1 MFSLKKLLKKDTTS
15 EQEAVSQDSE
25 YEILEV
31 TELSFIQT
39 AKIWVKKFFKVKKHV
54 IITAVSGGAAIA
66 AVAGIVITV
75 SVVSHIGKQKST
87 DVAAVIEDTSTQ
99 METAEEIKAPVLSLY
114 LEAVADENTITASVY
129 GEDGEILSG
138 HELVFNLLSGSK
150 EDNEEQI
157 EKLKSAYVGQ
167 NVEDVDKE
175 VYEDDD
181 KDGIVLMP
189 DLETGTYTLVVQA
202 EEGYKTP
209 DAAEATVETFAVM
222 DNIMEK
228 VVADSAAT
236 QKEDPS
242 KNRANSTP
250 AVSVP
255 ETTAAAGE
263 VNVTTL
269 KKSGDNIIY
278 KITGRSTIQLTDD
291 QVSKY
296 TAGSVLIDN
305 NSVSA
310 YSGYIYETG
319 KVQVTGGQA
328 DVVTKFLVPEYNI
341 SAENVEI
348 TDNTTML
355 LADNV
360 KETAAESKET
370 QNETKTS
377 VGETVKESTK
387 AEETTQSQETTKSDN
402 IKPSNAE
409 STTAGKNYVLFSLE
423 AETETIYANGWQN
436 IQGKTYYFR
445 DSQAVTGWNQID
457 GLQYYFNADGSLGSH
472 LVIDISTY
480 NGDINWNQ
488 VKAAG
493 IDYAIIRVGYRGYE
507 TARLV
512 KDKRFD
518 TNMRNATAAGVKVG
532 AYIVTQAVNTNEA
545 VEEASFI
552 ISACSGYNVSLPLAI
567 DVESAGNGSGRG
579 DKISVA
585 ERTAVINAF
594 VQTVRGSGY
603 SAMVYANKDW
613 MTNRINAG
621 GLVGG
626 STVWLAQYRSSCTYG
641 GSYQMWQFTES
652 GSISGISGNV
662 DISAWKY

>member
-1 MFSLKKLLKKDTTS
+1 MFSLKKLFKKDTIS
-15 EQEAVSQDSE
+15 EQEVVSQDSE
-25 YEILEV
+25 YEILEI

-39 AKIWVKKFFKVKKHV
+39 AKIWLQNFFRVKKHV
-54 IITAVSGGAAIA
+54 IITAVSGGAVVV

-75 SVVSHIGKQKST
+75 SVVSRIGKQKST
-87 DVAAVIEDTSTQ
+87 DVAAAIEDTSTQ
-99 METAEEIKAPVLSLY
+99 METAEEMKAPVLSLY

-138 HELVFNLLSGSK
+138 HNLVFNLLSGSK
-150 EDNEEQI
+150 EDNEEKI
-157 EKLKSAYVGQ
+157 EKLKSAYAGQ

-181 KDGIVLMP
+181 KDGTVLMP

-222 DNIMEK
+222 DDIMEK

-242 KNRANSTP
+242 KHRSNSSP

-255 ETTAAAGE
+255 ETTASAGQ
-263 VNVTTL
+263 VNVTAL

-278 KITGRSTIQLTDD
+278 KITGRSTMQLTDD
-291 QVSKY
+291 EAARY
-296 TAGSVLIDN
+296 TAGSVLIDDH
-305 NSVSA
+305 SVSA

-319 KVQVTGGQA
+319 KIQITGGQA
-328 DVVTKFLVPEYNI
+328 DVVTKFLVPERNI
-341 SAENVEI
+341 SAENVEMI
-348 TDNTTML
+348 NNTTVF
-355 LADNV
+355 ADNL
-360 KETAAESKET
+360 KETAAGTKET
-370 QNETKTS
+370 QSETKTT
-377 VGETVKESTK
+377 GESTK
-387 AEETTQSQETTKSDN
+387 SEETTKGENTKPSDN
-402 IKPSNAE
+402 QSMA
-409 STTAGKNYVLFSLE
+409 ARKNYVLLSLE
-423 AETETIYANGWQN
+423 AETETVYADGWQN

-445 DSQAVTGWNQID
+445 NSQAVTGWNQID
-457 GLQYYFNADGSLGSH
+457 GLQYYFNGDGSLGSH
-472 LVIDISTY
+472 LVIDVSTY
-480 NGDINWNQ
+480 NGDIDWDR
-488 VKAAG
+488 VKEAG

-518 TNMRNATAAGVKVG
+518 TNMSNATAAGVKVG

-552 ISACSGYNVSLPLAI
+552 ISSCSGYNVSLPLAI

-594 VQTVRGSGY
+594 VQTIRGAGY

-621 GLVGG
+621 GLASG
-626 STVWLAQYRSSCTYG
+626 STVWLAQYRSRCTYG

-652 GSISGISGNV
+652 GSIPGISGNV
-662 DISAWKY
+662 DMSAWKY

>member
-1 MFSLKKLLKKDTTS
+1 MFSLKKLFKKDTIS
-15 EQEAVSQDSE
+15 EQEVVSQDSE
-25 YEILEV
+25 YEILEI

-39 AKIWVKKFFKVKKHV
+39 AKIWLQNFFRVKKHV
-54 IITAVSGGAAIA
+54 IITAVSGGAVVV

-75 SVVSHIGKQKST
+75 SVVSRIGKQKST
-87 DVAAVIEDTSTQ
+87 DVAAAIEDTSTQ
-99 METAEEIKAPVLSLY
+99 METAEEMKAPVLSLY

-138 HELVFNLLSGSK
+138 HNLVFNLLSGSK
-150 EDNEEQI
+150 EDNEEKI
-157 EKLKSAYVGQ
+157 EKLKSAYAGQ

-181 KDGIVLMP
+181 KDGTVLMP

-222 DNIMEK
+222 DDIMEK

-242 KNRANSTP
+242 KHRSNSSP

-255 ETTAAAGE
+255 ETTASAGQ
-263 VNVTTL
+263 VNVTAL

-278 KITGRSTIQLTDD
+278 KITGRSTMQLTDD
-291 QVSKY
+291 EAARY
-296 TAGSVLIDN
+296 TAGSVLIDDH
-305 NSVSA
+305 SVSA

-319 KVQVTGGQA
+319 KIQITGGQA
-328 DVVTKFLVPEYNI
+328 DVVTKFLVPERNI
-341 SAENVEI
+341 SAENVEMI
-348 TDNTTML
+348 NNTTVF
-355 LADNV
+355 ADNL
-360 KETAAESKET
+360 KETAAGTKET
-370 QNETKTS
+370 QSETKTT
-377 VGETVKESTK
+377 GESTK
-387 AEETTQSQETTKSDN
+387 SEETTKGENTKPSDN
-402 IKPSNAE
+402 QSMA
-409 STTAGKNYVLFSLE
+409 ARKNYVLLSLE
-423 AETETIYANGWQN
+423 AETETVYADGWQN

-445 DSQAVTGWNQID
+445 NSQAVTGWNQID
-457 GLQYYFNADGSLGSH
+457 GLQYYFNGDGSLGSH
-472 LVIDISTY
+472 LVIDVSTY
-480 NGDINWNQ
+480 NGDIDWDR
-488 VKAAG
+488 VKEAG

-518 TNMRNATAAGVKVG
+518 TNMSNATAAGVKVG

-594 VQTVRGSGY
+594 VQTIRGAGY

-621 GLVGG
+621 GLASG

-652 GSISGISGNV
+652 GSIPGISGNV
-662 DISAWKY
+662 DMSAWKY

>member
-1 MFSLKKLLKKDTTS
+1 MFSLKKLLKKDTIS
-15 EQEAVSQDSE
+15 EQEAASQDSE
-25 YEILEV
+25 YEVLEV
-31 TELSFIQT
+31 TQLSFIQT
-39 AKIWVKKFFKVKKHV
+39 AKIWLRDFFRVKKHV
-54 IITAVSGGAAIA
+54 IITAVSGGAVVV
-66 AVAGIVITV
+66 AVAGIVVTV
-75 SVVSHIGKQKST
+75 SVVSRIGKQKST

-99 METAEEIKAPVLSLY
+99 METAEEMKAPVLSLY
-114 LEAVADENTITASVY
+114 LGAVADENTITASVY
-129 GEDGEILSG
+129 GEDGEILTG
-138 HELVFNLLSGSK
+138 HNLVFNLLSGSK

-157 EKLKSAYVGQ
+157 EKLKSAYAGQ
-167 NVEDVDKE
+167 NVEDVDTE

-181 KDGIVLMP
+181 KDGTVIMP
-189 DLETGTYTLVVQA
+189 DLETGTYTLVAQA

-209 DAAEATVETFAVM
+209 DAAEATVETFAVI
-222 DNIMEK
+222 DDIMEK

-242 KNRANSTP
+242 KNRSNSSP

-255 ETTAAAGE
+255 ETTASAGE
-263 VNVTTL
+263 VNVTAL

-278 KITGRSTIQLTDD
+278 KITGRSTMQLTDD
-291 QVSKY
+291 ETARY
-296 TAGSVLIDN
+296 TVGSVLIDDQ
-305 NSVSA
+305 SVSA

-319 KVQVTGGQA
+319 KIQITGGQA
-328 DVVTKFLVPEYNI
+328 DVVTKFLVPEQNI
-341 SAENVEI
+341 SAENVEM
-348 TDNTTML
+348 TNSTTVF
-355 LADNV
+355 ADNL
-360 KETAAESKET
+360 KKTAAGTKET
-370 QNETKTS
+370 QNETKTT
-377 VGETVKESTK
+377 GESTK
-387 AEETTQSQETTKSDN
+387 SEETFKTEENTRTEETTKGENTKPSDN
-402 IKPSNAE
+402 Q
-409 STTAGKNYVLFSLE
+409 STTARKNYVLLSIE
-423 AETETIYANGWQN
+423 AETETVYADGWQS

-445 DSQAVTGWNQID
+445 NSQAVTGWNQID
-457 GLQYYFNADGSLGSH
+457 GLQYYFNGDGSLGSH
-472 LVIDISTY
+472 LVIDVSTY
-480 NGDINWNQ
+480 NGDIDWNR

-567 DVESAGNGSGRG
+567 DVESAGNGKGRG

-594 VQTVRGSGY
+594 VQTIRGAGY

-621 GLVGG
+621 GLVSG

-652 GSISGISGNV
+652 GSIPGISGNV
-662 DISAWKY
+662 DMSAWKY

>member
-1 MFSLKKLLKKDTTS
+1 MFSLKKLFKKDTIS
-15 EQEAVSQDSE
+15 EQEVVSQDSE
-25 YEILEV
+25 YEILEI

-39 AKIWVKKFFKVKKHV
+39 AKIWLQNFFRVKKHV
-54 IITAVSGGAAIA
+54 IITAVSGGAVVV

-75 SVVSHIGKQKST
+75 SVVSRIGKQKST
-87 DVAAVIEDTSTQ
+87 DVAAAIEDTSTQ
-99 METAEEIKAPVLSLY
+99 METAEEMKAPVLSLY

-138 HELVFNLLSGSK
+138 HNLVFNLLSGSK
-150 EDNEEQI
+150 EDNEEKI
-157 EKLKSAYVGQ
+157 EKLKSAYAGQ

-181 KDGIVLMP
+181 KDGTVLMP

-222 DNIMEK
+222 DDIMEK

-242 KNRANSTP
+242 KHRSNSSPT
-250 AVSVP
+250 VSVP
-255 ETTAAAGE
+255 ETTASAGQ
-263 VNVTTL
+263 VNVTAL

-278 KITGRSTIQLTDD
+278 KITGRSTMQLTDD
-291 QVSKY
+291 EAARY
-296 TAGSVLIDN
+296 TAGSVLIDDQ
-305 NSVSA
+305 SVSA

-319 KVQVTGGQA
+319 RIQITGGQA
-328 DVVTKFLVPEYNI
+328 DVVTKFLVPERNI
-341 SAENVEI
+341 SAENVEMI
-348 TDNTTML
+348 NNTTVF
-355 LADNV
+355 ADNL
-360 KETAAESKET
+360 KETAAGTKET
-370 QNETKTS
+370 QSETKTT
-377 VGETVKESTK
+377 GESTK
-387 AEETTQSQETTKSDN
+387 SEETTKGENTKPSDN
-402 IKPSNAE
+402 QSMA
-409 STTAGKNYVLFSLE
+409 ARKNYVLLSLE
-423 AETETIYANGWQN
+423 AETETVYADGWQN

-445 DSQAVTGWNQID
+445 NSQAVTGWNQID
-457 GLQYYFNADGSLGSH
+457 GLQYYFNGDGSLGSH
-472 LVIDISTY
+472 LVIDVSTY
-480 NGDINWNQ
+480 NGDIDWNR
-488 VKAAG
+488 VKEAG

-594 VQTVRGSGY
+594 VQTIRGAGY

-621 GLVGG
+621 GLASG
-626 STVWLAQYRSSCTYG
+626 STVWLAQYRSRCTYG

-652 GSISGISGNV
+652 GSIPGISGNV
-662 DISAWKY
+662 DMSAWKY

>member
-1 MFSLKKLLKKDTTS
+1 MFSLKKLFKKDTIS
-15 EQEAVSQDSE
+15 EQEVVSQDSE
-25 YEILEV
+25 YEILEI

-39 AKIWVKKFFKVKKHV
+39 AKIWLQNFFRVKKHV
-54 IITAVSGGAAIA
+54 IITAVSGGAVVV

-75 SVVSHIGKQKST
+75 SVVSRIGKQKST
-87 DVAAVIEDTSTQ
+87 DVAAAIEDTSTQ
-99 METAEEIKAPVLSLY
+99 METAEEMKAPVLSLY

-138 HELVFNLLSGSK
+138 HNLVFNLLSGSK
-150 EDNEEQI
+150 EDNEEKI
-157 EKLKSAYVGQ
+157 EKLKSAYAGQ

-181 KDGIVLMP
+181 KDGTVLMP

-222 DNIMEK
+222 DDIMEK

-242 KNRANSTP
+242 KNRSNSSP

-255 ETTAAAGE
+255 ETIASAGQ
-263 VNVTTL
+263 VNVTAL

-278 KITGRSTIQLTDD
+278 KITGRSTMQLTDD
-291 QVSKY
+291 EAARY
-296 TAGSVLIDN
+296 TAGSVLIDDQ
-305 NSVSA
+305 SVSA

-319 KVQVTGGQA
+319 KIQITGGQA
-328 DVVTKFLVPEYNI
+328 DVVTKFLVPERNI
-341 SAENVEI
+341 SAENVEMI
-348 TDNTTML
+348 NNTTVF
-355 LADNV
+355 ADNL
-360 KETAAESKET
+360 KETAAGTKET
-370 QNETKTS
+370 QSETKTT
-377 VGETVKESTK
+377 GESTK
-387 AEETTQSQETTKSDN
+387 SEETTKGENTKPSDN
-402 IKPSNAE
+402 QSMA
-409 STTAGKNYVLFSLE
+409 ARKNYVLLSLE
-423 AETETIYANGWQN
+423 AETETVYADGWQN

-445 DSQAVTGWNQID
+445 NSQAVTGWNQID
-457 GLQYYFNADGSLGSH
+457 GLQYYFNGDGSLGSH
-472 LVIDISTY
+472 LVIDVSTY
-480 NGDINWNQ
+480 NGDIDWDR
-488 VKAAG
+488 VKEAG

-518 TNMRNATAAGVKVG
+518 TNMSNATAAGVKVG

-552 ISACSGYNVSLPLAI
+552 ISSCSGYNVSLPLAI

-594 VQTVRGSGY
+594 VQTIRGAGY

-621 GLVGG
+621 GLASG
-626 STVWLAQYRSSCTYG
+626 STVWLAQYRSRCTYG

-652 GSISGISGNV
+652 GSIPGISGNV
-662 DISAWKY
+662 DMSAWKY

>member
-1 MFSLKKLLKKDTTS
+1 MFSLKKLFKKDTIS
-15 EQEAVSQDSE
+15 EQEVVSQDSE
-25 YEILEV
+25 YEILEI

-39 AKIWVKKFFKVKKHV
+39 AKIWLQNFFRVKKHV
-54 IITAVSGGAAIA
+54 IITAVSGGAVVV

-75 SVVSHIGKQKST
+75 SVVSRIGKQKST
-87 DVAAVIEDTSTQ
+87 DVAAAIEDTSTQ
-99 METAEEIKAPVLSLY
+99 METAEEMKAPVLSLY

-138 HELVFNLLSGSK
+138 HNLVFNLLSGSK

-157 EKLKSAYVGQ
+157 EKLKSAYAGQ

-181 KDGIVLMP
+181 KDGTVLMP

-222 DNIMEK
+222 DDIMEK

-242 KNRANSTP
+242 KHRSNSSP

-255 ETTAAAGE
+255 ETTASAGQ
-263 VNVTTL
+263 VNVTAL

-278 KITGRSTIQLTDD
+278 KITGRSTMQLTDD
-291 QVSKY
+291 EAARY
-296 TAGSVLIDN
+296 TAGSVLIDDH
-305 NSVSA
+305 SVSA

-319 KVQVTGGQA
+319 KIQITGGQA
-328 DVVTKFLVPEYNI
+328 DVVTKFLVPERNI
-341 SAENVEI
+341 SAENVEMI
-348 TDNTTML
+348 NNTTVF
-355 LADNV
+355 ADNL
-360 KETAAESKET
+360 KETAAGTKET
-370 QNETKTS
+370 QSETKTT
-377 VGETVKESTK
+377 GESTK
-387 AEETTQSQETTKSDN
+387 SEETTKGENTKPSDN
-402 IKPSNAE
+402 QSMA
-409 STTAGKNYVLFSLE
+409 ARKNYVLLSLE
-423 AETETIYANGWQN
+423 AETETVYADGWQN

-445 DSQAVTGWNQID
+445 NSQAVTGWNQID
-457 GLQYYFNADGSLGSH
+457 GLQYYFNGDGSLGSH
-472 LVIDISTY
+472 LVIDVSTY
-480 NGDINWNQ
+480 NGDIDWNR
-488 VKAAG
+488 VKEAG

-518 TNMRNATAAGVKVG
+518 TNMSNATAAGVKVG

-552 ISACSGYNVSLPLAI
+552 ISSCSGYNVSLPLAI

-594 VQTVRGSGY
+594 VQTIRGAGY

-621 GLVGG
+621 GLASG
-626 STVWLAQYRSSCTYG
+626 STVWLAQYRSRCTYG

-652 GSISGISGNV
+652 GSIPGISGNV
-662 DISAWKY
+662 DMSAWKY

>member
-1 MFSLKKLLKKDTTS
+1 MFSLKKLFKKDTIS
-15 EQEAVSQDSE
+15 EQEVVSQDSE
-25 YEILEV
+25 YEILEI

-39 AKIWVKKFFKVKKHV
+39 AKIWLQNFFRVKKHV
-54 IITAVSGGAAIA
+54 IITAVSVGAVVV

-75 SVVSHIGKQKST
+75 SVVSRIGKQKST
-87 DVAAVIEDTSTQ
+87 DVAAAIEDTSTQ
-99 METAEEIKAPVLSLY
+99 METAEEMKASVLSLY

-138 HELVFNLLSGSK
+138 HNLVFNLLSGSK
-150 EDNEEQI
+150 EDNEEKI
-157 EKLKSAYVGQ
+157 EKLKSAYAGQ

-181 KDGIVLMP
+181 KDGTVLMP

-222 DNIMEK
+222 DDIMEK

-242 KNRANSTP
+242 KHRSNSSP

-255 ETTAAAGE
+255 ETTASAGQ
-263 VNVTTL
+263 VNVTAL

-278 KITGRSTIQLTDD
+278 KITGRSTMQLTDD
-291 QVSKY
+291 EAARY
-296 TAGSVLIDN
+296 TAGSVLIDDH
-305 NSVSA
+305 SVSA

-319 KVQVTGGQA
+319 KIQITGGQA
-328 DVVTKFLVPEYNI
+328 DVVTKFLVPERNI
-341 SAENVEI
+341 SAENVEMI
-348 TDNTTML
+348 NNTTVF
-355 LADNV
+355 ADNL
-360 KETAAESKET
+360 KETAAGTKET
-370 QNETKTS
+370 QSETKTT
-377 VGETVKESTK
+377 GESTK
-387 AEETTQSQETTKSDN
+387 SEETTKGENTKPSDN
-402 IKPSNAE
+402 QSMA
-409 STTAGKNYVLFSLE
+409 ARKNYVLLSLE
-423 AETETIYANGWQN
+423 AETETVYADGWQN

-445 DSQAVTGWNQID
+445 NSQAVTGWNQID
-457 GLQYYFNADGSLGSH
+457 GLQYYFNGDGSLGSH
-472 LVIDISTY
+472 LVIDVSTY
-480 NGDINWNQ
+480 NGDIDWNR
-488 VKAAG
+488 VKEAG

-518 TNMRNATAAGVKVG
+518 TNMSNATAAGVKVG

-552 ISACSGYNVSLPLAI
+552 ISSCSGYNVSLPLAI

-594 VQTVRGSGY
+594 VQTIRGAGY

-621 GLVGG
+621 GLASG

-652 GSISGISGNV
+652 GSIPGISGNV
-662 DISAWKY
+662 DMSAWKY

>member
-1 MFSLKKLLKKDTTS
+1 MFSLKKLFKKDTIS
-15 EQEAVSQDSE
+15 EQEVVSQDSE
-25 YEILEV
+25 YEILEI

-39 AKIWVKKFFKVKKHV
+39 AKIWLQNFFRVKKHV
-54 IITAVSGGAAIA
+54 IITAVSGGAVVV

-75 SVVSHIGKQKST
+75 SVVSRIGKQKST
-87 DVAAVIEDTSTQ
+87 DVAAAIEDTSTQ
-99 METAEEIKAPVLSLY
+99 METAEEMKAPVLSLY

-138 HELVFNLLSGSK
+138 HNLVFNLLSGSK
-150 EDNEEQI
+150 EDNEEKI
-157 EKLKSAYVGQ
+157 EKLKSAYAGQ

-181 KDGIVLMP
+181 KDGTVLMP

-202 EEGYKTP
+202 EEGYKTL

-222 DNIMEK
+222 DDIMEK

-242 KNRANSTP
+242 KHRSNSSP

-255 ETTAAAGE
+255 ETTASAGQ
-263 VNVTTL
+263 VNVTAL

-278 KITGRSTIQLTDD
+278 KITGRSTMQLTDD
-291 QVSKY
+291 EAARY
-296 TAGSVLIDN
+296 TAGSVLIDDH
-305 NSVSA
+305 SVSA

-319 KVQVTGGQA
+319 KIQITGGQA
-328 DVVTKFLVPEYNI
+328 DVVTKFLVPERNI
-341 SAENVEI
+341 SAENVEMI
-348 TDNTTML
+348 NNTTVF
-355 LADNV
+355 ADNL
-360 KETAAESKET
+360 KETAAGTKET
-370 QNETKTS
+370 QSETKTT
-377 VGETVKESTK
+377 GESTK
-387 AEETTQSQETTKSDN
+387 SEEITKGENTKPSDN
-402 IKPSNAE
+402 QSMA
-409 STTAGKNYVLFSLE
+409 ARKNYVLLSLE
-423 AETETIYANGWQN
+423 AETETVYADGWQN

-445 DSQAVTGWNQID
+445 NSQAVTGWNQID
-457 GLQYYFNADGSLGSH
+457 GLQYYFNGDGSLGSH
-472 LVIDISTY
+472 LVIDVSTY
-480 NGDINWNQ
+480 NGDIDWNR
-488 VKAAG
+488 VKEAG

-518 TNMRNATAAGVKVG
+518 TNMSNATAAGVKVG

-552 ISACSGYNVSLPLAI
+552 ISSCSGYNVSLPLAI

-594 VQTVRGSGY
+594 VQTIRGAGY

-621 GLVGG
+621 GLASG

-652 GSISGISGNV
+652 GSIPGISGNV
-662 DISAWKY
+662 DMSAWKY

>member
-1 MFSLKKLLKKDTTS
+1 MFSLKNLLKKNKMS
-15 EQEAVSQDSE
+15 EPQTILEDST

-31 TELSFIQT
+31 TKLSFLQS
-39 AKIWVKKFFKVKKHV
+39 AKIWLRDFFKVKKHI
-54 IITAVSGGAAIA
+54 IITAVSGGAFVA
-66 AVAGIVITV
+66 AVIGIVITV
-75 SVVSHIGKQKST
+75 SVVNHIGKQKST
-87 DVAAVIEDTSTQ
+87 DVAAIVDDTSTQ
-99 METAEEIKAPVLSLY
+99 METAEEMKAPVLSLY

-150 EDNEEQI
+150 DDNEEQI
-157 EKLKSAYVGQ
+157 EKLKSVHAGQ
-167 NVEDVDKE
+167 NVEDVDTQ

-222 DNIMEK
+222 DDIMEK
-228 VVADSAAT
+228 VVADSAVT

-242 KNRANSTP
+242 KNRTNSAP

-255 ETTAAAGE
+255 ETTASSGE

-278 KITGRSTIQLTDD
+278 KITDRKNIQLTDAEA
-291 QVSKY
+291 SKY

-305 NSVSA
+305 NGVSA

-319 KVQVTGGQA
+319 KIQITGGEA
-328 DVVTKFLVPEYNI
+328 AVITKFLIPESSI
-341 SAENVEI
+341 SAENVEAI
-348 TDNTTML
+348 DNAVTV
-355 LADNV
+355 LADAV
-360 KETAAESKET
+360 KESEAKTTET
-370 QNETKTS
+370 QSATKPS
-377 VGETVKESTK
+377 DSETVKENTK
-387 AEETTQSQETTKSDN
+387 AEEKTKNNTTA
-402 IKPSNAE
+402 PSATE
-409 STTAGKNYVLFSLE
+409 STAARKNYVLLSIE
-423 AETETIYANGWQN
+423 AETETVYANGWQN

-445 DSQAVTGWNQID
+445 NSQAVTGWNQID
-457 GLQYYFNADGSLGSH
+457 GLQYYFNSDGSLGSH
-472 LVIDISTY
+472 LVIDVSTY
-480 NGDINWNQ
+480 NGDINWSQ
-488 VKAAG
+488 VKASG

-518 TNMRNATAAGVKVG
+518 TNMRNAIAAGVKVG

-552 ISACSGYNVSLPLAI
+552 ISACSGYGVSLPLAI

-579 DKISVA
+579 DRISTA

-594 VQTVRGSGY
+594 VQTVRGAGY
-603 SAMVYANKDW
+603 QAMVYANKDW

-621 GLVGG
+621 GLVAG

-641 GSYQMWQFTES
+641 GSYQMWQFTDS
-652 GSISGISGNV
+652 GSIAGISGHV
-662 DISAWKY
+662 DMSAWKY

>member
-1 MFSLKKLLKKDTTS
+1 MFSLKKLFKKDTIS
-15 EQEAVSQDSE
+15 EQEVVSQDSE
-25 YEILEV
+25 YEILEI

-39 AKIWVKKFFKVKKHV
+39 AKIWLQNFFRVKKHV
-54 IITAVSGGAAIA
+54 IITAVSGGAVVV

-75 SVVSHIGKQKST
+75 SVVSRIGKQKST
-87 DVAAVIEDTSTQ
+87 DVAAAIEDTSTQ
-99 METAEEIKAPVLSLY
+99 METAEEMKAPVLSLY

-138 HELVFNLLSGSK
+138 HNLVFNLLSGSK
-150 EDNEEQI
+150 EDNEEKI
-157 EKLKSAYVGQ
+157 EKLKSAYAGQ

-181 KDGIVLMP
+181 KDGTVLMP

-222 DNIMEK
+222 DDIMEK

-242 KNRANSTP
+242 KHRSNSSP

-255 ETTAAAGE
+255 ETTASAGQ
-263 VNVTTL
+263 VNVTAL

-278 KITGRSTIQLTDD
+278 KITGRSTMQLTDD
-291 QVSKY
+291 EAARY
-296 TAGSVLIDN
+296 TAGSVLIDDH
-305 NSVSA
+305 SVSA

-319 KVQVTGGQA
+319 KIQITGGQA
-328 DVVTKFLVPEYNI
+328 DVVTKFLVPERNI
-341 SAENVEI
+341 SAENVEMI
-348 TDNTTML
+348 NNTTVF
-355 LADNV
+355 ADNL
-360 KETAAESKET
+360 KETAAGTKET
-370 QNETKTS
+370 QSETKTT
-377 VGETVKESTK
+377 GESTK
-387 AEETTQSQETTKSDN
+387 SEETTKGENTKPSDN
-402 IKPSNAE
+402 QSMA
-409 STTAGKNYVLFSLE
+409 ARKNYVLLSLE
-423 AETETIYANGWQN
+423 AETETVYADGWQN

-445 DSQAVTGWNQID
+445 NSQAVTGWNQID
-457 GLQYYFNADGSLGSH
+457 GLQYYFNGDGSLGSH
-472 LVIDISTY
+472 LVIDVSTY
-480 NGDINWNQ
+480 NGDIDWNR
-488 VKAAG
+488 VKEAG

-518 TNMRNATAAGVKVG
+518 ANMSNATAAGVKVG

-594 VQTVRGSGY
+594 VQTIRGAGY

-621 GLVGG
+621 GLASG

-652 GSISGISGNV
+652 GSIPGISGNV
-662 DISAWKY
+662 DMSAWKY

>member
-1 MFSLKKLLKKDTTS
+1 MFSLKKLLKKDTIS
-15 EQEAVSQDSE
+15 EQEAASQDSE
-25 YEILEV
+25 YEVLEV
-31 TELSFIQT
+31 TQLSFIQT
-39 AKIWVKKFFKVKKHV
+39 AKIWLQDFFRVKKHV
-54 IITAVSGGAAIA
+54 IITAVCGGAVVV

-75 SVVSHIGKQKST
+75 SVVSRIGKQKST
-87 DVAAVIEDTSTQ
+87 DVAAAIEDTSTQ
-99 METAEEIKAPVLSLY
+99 METAEEMKAPVLSLY

-138 HELVFNLLSGSK
+138 HNLVFNLLSGSK
-150 EDNEEQI
+150 EDNEEKI
-157 EKLKSAYVGQ
+157 EKLKSAYAGQ

-181 KDGIVLMP
+181 KDGTVLMP

-209 DAAEATVETFAVM
+209 DAAEATVETFSVM
-222 DNIMEK
+222 DDIMEK

-242 KNRANSTP
+242 KNRSNSSP

-255 ETTAAAGE
+255 ETTASAGE
-263 VNVTTL
+263 VNVTAL

-278 KITGRSTIQLTDD
+278 KITGRSTMQLTDD
-291 QVSKY
+291 ETARY
-296 TAGSVLIDN
+296 TAGSVLIDDH
-305 NSVSA
+305 SVSA

-319 KVQVTGGQA
+319 KIQITGEQA
-328 DVVTKFLVPEYNI
+328 DVVTKFLVPERNI
-341 SAENVEI
+341 SAENVEMSN
-348 TDNTTML
+348 NTTVF
-355 LADNV
+355 ADNL
-360 KETAAESKET
+360 KETAAGTKET
-370 QNETKTS
+370 QSETKTT
-377 VGETVKESTK
+377 GESTK
-387 AEETTQSQETTKSDN
+387 SEETTKGENTKPSDN
-402 IKPSNAE
+402 Q
-409 STTAGKNYVLFSLE
+409 STTARKNYVLLSLE
-423 AETETIYANGWQN
+423 AETETVYADGWQN

-445 DSQAVTGWNQID
+445 NSQAVTGWNQID
-457 GLQYYFNADGSLGSH
+457 GLQYYFNGDGSLGSH
-472 LVIDISTY
+472 LVIDVSTY
-480 NGDINWNQ
+480 NGDIDWNR

-567 DVESAGNGSGRG
+567 DVESAGNGKGRG

-594 VQTVRGSGY
+594 VQTIRGAGY

-621 GLVGG
+621 GLVSG

-652 GSISGISGNV
+652 GSIPGISGNV
-662 DISAWKY
+662 DMSAWKY

>member
-1 MFSLKKLLKKDTTS
+1 MFSLKKLFKKDTIS
-15 EQEAVSQDSE
+15 EQEVVSQDSE
-25 YEILEV
+25 YEILEI

-39 AKIWVKKFFKVKKHV
+39 AKIWLQNFFRVKKHV
-54 IITAVSGGAAIA
+54 IITAVSGGAVVV

-75 SVVSHIGKQKST
+75 SVVSRIGKQKST
-87 DVAAVIEDTSTQ
+87 DVAAAIEDTSTQ
-99 METAEEIKAPVLSLY
+99 METAEEMKAPVLSLY

-138 HELVFNLLSGSK
+138 HNLVFNLLSGSK
-150 EDNEEQI
+150 EDNEEKI
-157 EKLKSAYVGQ
+157 EKLKSAYAGQ

-181 KDGIVLMP
+181 KDGTVLMP

-222 DNIMEK
+222 DDIMEK

-242 KNRANSTP
+242 KHRSNSSP

-255 ETTAAAGE
+255 ETTASAGQ
-263 VNVTTL
+263 VNVTAL

-278 KITGRSTIQLTDD
+278 KITGRSTMQLTDD
-291 QVSKY
+291 EAARY
-296 TAGSVLIDN
+296 TAGSVLIDDH
-305 NSVSA
+305 SVSA

-319 KVQVTGGQA
+319 KIQITGGQA
-328 DVVTKFLVPEYNI
+328 DVVTKFLVPERNI
-341 SAENVEI
+341 SAENVEMI
-348 TDNTTML
+348 NNTTVF
-355 LADNV
+355 ADNL
-360 KETAAESKET
+360 KETAAGTKET
-370 QNETKTS
+370 QSETKTT
-377 VGETVKESTK
+377 GESTK
-387 AEETTQSQETTKSDN
+387 SEEITKGENTKPSDN
-402 IKPSNAE
+402 QSMA
-409 STTAGKNYVLFSLE
+409 SRKNYVLLSLE
-423 AETETIYANGWQN
+423 AETETVYADGWQN

-445 DSQAVTGWNQID
+445 NSQAVTGWNQID
-457 GLQYYFNADGSLGSH
+457 GLQYYFNGDGSLGSH
-472 LVIDISTY
+472 LVIDVSTY
-480 NGDINWNQ
+480 NGDIDWNR
-488 VKAAG
+488 VKEAG

-518 TNMRNATAAGVKVG
+518 TNMSNATAAGVKVG

-552 ISACSGYNVSLPLAI
+552 ISSCSGYNVSLPLAI

-594 VQTVRGSGY
+594 VQTIRGAGY

-621 GLVGG
+621 GLASG

-652 GSISGISGNV
+652 GSIPGISGNV
-662 DISAWKY
+662 DMSAWKY

>member
-1 MFSLKKLLKKDTTS
+1 MFSLKKLFKKDTIS
-15 EQEAVSQDSE
+15 EQEVVSQDSE
-25 YEILEV
+25 YEILEI

-39 AKIWVKKFFKVKKHV
+39 AKIWLQNFFRVKKHV
-54 IITAVSGGAAIA
+54 IITAVSGGAVVV

-75 SVVSHIGKQKST
+75 SVVSRIGKQKST
-87 DVAAVIEDTSTQ
+87 DVAAAIEDTSTQ
-99 METAEEIKAPVLSLY
+99 METAEEMKAPVLSLY

-138 HELVFNLLSGSK
+138 HNLVFNLLSGSK
-150 EDNEEQI
+150 EDNEEKI
-157 EKLKSAYVGQ
+157 EKLKSAYAGQ

-181 KDGIVLMP
+181 KDGTVLMP

-222 DNIMEK
+222 DDIMEK
-228 VVADSAAT
+228 VVAGSAAT
-236 QKEDPS
+236 PKEDPS
-242 KNRANSTP
+242 KHRSNSSP

-255 ETTAAAGE
+255 ETTASAGQ
-263 VNVTTL
+263 VNVTAL

-278 KITGRSTIQLTDD
+278 KITGRSTMQLTDD
-291 QVSKY
+291 EAARY
-296 TAGSVLIDN
+296 TAGSVLIDDH
-305 NSVSA
+305 SVPA

-319 KVQVTGGQA
+319 KIQITGGQA
-328 DVVTKFLVPEYNI
+328 DVVTKFLVPERNI
-341 SAENVEI
+341 SAENVEMI
-348 TDNTTML
+348 NNTTVF
-355 LADNV
+355 ADNL
-360 KETAAESKET
+360 KETAAGTKET
-370 QNETKTS
+370 QSETKTT
-377 VGETVKESTK
+377 GESTK
-387 AEETTQSQETTKSDN
+387 SEETTKGENTKPSDN
-402 IKPSNAE
+402 QSMA
-409 STTAGKNYVLFSLE
+409 ARKNYVLLSLE
-423 AETETIYANGWQN
+423 AETETVYADGWQN

-445 DSQAVTGWNQID
+445 NSQAVTGWNQID
-457 GLQYYFNADGSLGSH
+457 GLQYYFNGDGSLGSH
-472 LVIDISTY
+472 LVIDVSTY
-480 NGDINWNQ
+480 NGDIDWNR
-488 VKAAG
+488 VKEAG

-594 VQTVRGSGY
+594 VQTIRGAGY

-621 GLVGG
+621 GLASG

-652 GSISGISGNV
+652 GSIPGISGNV
-662 DISAWKY
+662 DMSAWKY

>member
-1 MFSLKKLLKKDTTS
+1 MFSLKKLFKKDTIS
-15 EQEAVSQDSE
+15 EQDVVSHDSE
-25 YEILEV
+25 YEILEI

-39 AKIWVKKFFKVKKHV
+39 AKIWLQDFFRVKKHV
-54 IITAVSGGAAIA
+54 IITAVSGGAVVV

-75 SVVSHIGKQKST
+75 SVVSRIGKQKST
-87 DVAAVIEDTSTQ
+87 DVAAAIEDTSTQ
-99 METAEEIKAPVLSLY
+99 METAEEMKAPVLSLY

-138 HELVFNLLSGSK
+138 HNLVFNLLSGSK

-157 EKLKSAYVGQ
+157 EKLKSAYAGQ

-181 KDGIVLMP
+181 KDGTVLMP

-222 DNIMEK
+222 DDIMEK

-242 KNRANSTP
+242 KHRSNSSP

-255 ETTAAAGE
+255 ETTASAGQ
-263 VNVTTL
+263 VNVTAL

-278 KITGRSTIQLTDD
+278 KITGRSTMQLTDD
-291 QVSKY
+291 EAARY
-296 TAGSVLIDN
+296 TAGSVLIDDH
-305 NSVSA
+305 SVSA

-319 KVQVTGGQA
+319 KIQITGGQA
-328 DVVTKFLVPEYNI
+328 DVVTKFLVPERNI
-341 SAENVEI
+341 SAENVEMI
-348 TDNTTML
+348 NNTTVF
-355 LADNV
+355 ADNL
-360 KETAAESKET
+360 KETAAGTKET
-370 QNETKTS
+370 QSETKTT
-377 VGETVKESTK
+377 GESTK
-387 AEETTQSQETTKSDN
+387 SEETTKGENTKPSDN
-402 IKPSNAE
+402 QSMA
-409 STTAGKNYVLFSLE
+409 ARKNYVLLSLE
-423 AETETIYANGWQN
+423 AETETVYADGWQN

-445 DSQAVTGWNQID
+445 NSQAVTGWNQID
-457 GLQYYFNADGSLGSH
+457 GLQYYFNGDGSLGSH
-472 LVIDISTY
+472 LVIDVSTY
-480 NGDINWNQ
+480 NGDIDWNR
-488 VKAAG
+488 VKEAG

-518 TNMRNATAAGVKVG
+518 TNMSNATAAGVKVG

-552 ISACSGYNVSLPLAI
+552 ISSCSGYNVSLPLAI

-594 VQTVRGSGY
+594 VQTIRGAGY

-621 GLVGG
+621 GLASG
-626 STVWLAQYRSSCTYG
+626 STVWLAQYRSRCTYG

-652 GSISGISGNV
+652 GSIPGISGNV
-662 DISAWKY
+662 DMSAWKY

>member
-1 MFSLKKLLKKDTTS
+1 MFSLKKLFKKDTIS
-15 EQEAVSQDSE
+15 EQEVVSQDSE
-25 YEILEV
+25 YEILEI

-39 AKIWVKKFFKVKKHV
+39 AKIWLQNFFRVKKHV
-54 IITAVSGGAAIA
+54 IITAVSGGAVVV

-75 SVVSHIGKQKST
+75 SVVSRIGKQKST
-87 DVAAVIEDTSTQ
+87 DVAAAIEDTSTQ
-99 METAEEIKAPVLSLY
+99 METAEEMKAPVLSLY

-138 HELVFNLLSGSK
+138 HNLVFNLLSGSK
-150 EDNEEQI
+150 EDNEEKI
-157 EKLKSAYVGQ
+157 EKLKSAYAGQ

-181 KDGIVLMP
+181 KDGTVLMP

-222 DNIMEK
+222 DDIMEK

-242 KNRANSTP
+242 KNRSNSSP

-255 ETTAAAGE
+255 ETTASAGQ
-263 VNVTTL
+263 VNVTAL

-278 KITGRSTIQLTDD
+278 KITGRSTMQLTDD
-291 QVSKY
+291 EAARY
-296 TAGSVLIDN
+296 TAGSVLIDDQ
-305 NSVSA
+305 SVSA

-319 KVQVTGGQA
+319 KIQITGGQA
-328 DVVTKFLVPEYNI
+328 DVVTKFLVPERNI
-341 SAENVEI
+341 SAENVEMI
-348 TDNTTML
+348 NNTTVF
-355 LADNV
+355 ADNL
-360 KETAAESKET
+360 KETAAGTKET
-370 QNETKTS
+370 QSETKTT
-377 VGETVKESTK
+377 GESTK
-387 AEETTQSQETTKSDN
+387 SEETTKGENTKPSDN
-402 IKPSNAE
+402 QSMA
-409 STTAGKNYVLFSLE
+409 ARKNYVLLSLE
-423 AETETIYANGWQN
+423 AETETVYADGWQN

-445 DSQAVTGWNQID
+445 NSQAVTGWNQID
-457 GLQYYFNADGSLGSH
+457 GLQYYFNGDGSLGSH
-472 LVIDISTY
+472 LVIDVSTY
-480 NGDINWNQ
+480 NGDIDWDR
-488 VKAAG
+488 VKEAG

-518 TNMRNATAAGVKVG
+518 TNMSNATAAGVKVG

-552 ISACSGYNVSLPLAI
+552 ISSCSGYNVSLPLAI

-594 VQTVRGSGY
+594 VQTIRGAGY

-621 GLVGG
+621 GLASG
-626 STVWLAQYRSSCTYG
+626 STVWLAQYRSRCTYG

-652 GSISGISGNV
+652 GSIPGISGNV
-662 DISAWKY
+662 DMSAWKY

>member
-1 MFSLKKLLKKDTTS
+1 MFSLKKLFKKDTIS
-15 EQEAVSQDSE
+15 EQEVVSQDSE
-25 YEILEV
+25 YEILEI

-39 AKIWVKKFFKVKKHV
+39 AKIWLQNFFRVKKHV
-54 IITAVSGGAAIA
+54 IITAVSGGAVVV

-75 SVVSHIGKQKST
+75 SVVSRIGKQKST
-87 DVAAVIEDTSTQ
+87 DVAAAIEDTSTQ
-99 METAEEIKAPVLSLY
+99 METAEEMKAPVLSLY

-138 HELVFNLLSGSK
+138 HNLVFNLLSGSK
-150 EDNEEQI
+150 EDNEEKI
-157 EKLKSAYVGQ
+157 EKLKSAYAGQ

-181 KDGIVLMP
+181 KDGTVLMP

-222 DNIMEK
+222 DDIMEK

-242 KNRANSTP
+242 KHRSNSSP

-255 ETTAAAGE
+255 ETTASAGQ
-263 VNVTTL
+263 VNVTAL

-278 KITGRSTIQLTDD
+278 KITGRSTMQLTDD
-291 QVSKY
+291 EAARY
-296 TAGSVLIDN
+296 TAGSVLIDDH
-305 NSVSA
+305 SVSA

-319 KVQVTGGQA
+319 KIQITGGQA
-328 DVVTKFLVPEYNI
+328 DVVTKFLVPERNI
-341 SAENVEI
+341 SAENVEMI
-348 TDNTTML
+348 NNTTVF
-355 LADNV
+355 ADNL
-360 KETAAESKET
+360 KETAAGTKET
-370 QNETKTS
+370 QSETKTT
-377 VGETVKESTK
+377 GESTK
-387 AEETTQSQETTKSDN
+387 SEETTKGENTKPSDN
-402 IKPSNAE
+402 QSMA
-409 STTAGKNYVLFSLE
+409 ARKNYVLLSLE
-423 AETETIYANGWQN
+423 AETETVYADGWQN

-445 DSQAVTGWNQID
+445 NSQAVTGWNQID
-457 GLQYYFNADGSLGSH
+457 GLQYYFNGDGSLGSN
-472 LVIDISTY
+472 LVIDVSTY
-480 NGDINWNQ
+480 NGDIDWNR
-488 VKAAG
+488 VKEAG

-518 TNMRNATAAGVKVG
+518 TNMSNATAAGVKVG

-552 ISACSGYNVSLPLAI
+552 ISSCSGYNVSLPLAI

-594 VQTVRGSGY
+594 VQTIRGAGY

-621 GLVGG
+621 GLASG

-652 GSISGISGNV
+652 GSIPGISGNV
-662 DISAWKY
+662 DMSAWKY

>member
-1 MFSLKKLLKKDTTS
+1 MFSLKKLLKKDTIS
-15 EQEAVSQDSE
+15 EQEAASQDSE
-25 YEILEV
+25 YEVLEV

-39 AKIWVKKFFKVKKHV
+39 AKMWLRDFFRVKKHV
-54 IITAVSGGAAIA
+54 IITAVSSGAVVV

-75 SVVSHIGKQKST
+75 SVVSRIGKQKST
-87 DVAAVIEDTSTQ
+87 DVAAAIEDTSTQ
-99 METAEEIKAPVLSLY
+99 METAEEMKAPVLSLY

-157 EKLKSAYVGQ
+157 EKLKAAYAGQ

-181 KDGIVLMP
+181 KDGTVLMP

-209 DAAEATVETFAVM
+209 EAAEATVETFAVM
-222 DNIMEK
+222 DDIMEK

-242 KNRANSTP
+242 KNRSNSSP

-255 ETTAAAGE
+255 ETTASAGE
-263 VNVTTL
+263 VNVTAL

-278 KITGRSTIQLTDD
+278 KITGRSTMQLTDD
-291 QVSKY
+291 EAARY
-296 TAGSVLIDN
+296 TAGSVLIDDH
-305 NSVSA
+305 SVSA

-319 KVQVTGGQA
+319 KIQITGGQA
-328 DVVTKFLVPEYNI
+328 DVVTKFLVPERNI
-341 SAENVEI
+341 STENVEM
-348 TDNTTML
+348 TNNTTVF
-355 LADNV
+355 ADNL
-360 KETAAESKET
+360 KETAAGTKET
-370 QNETKTS
+370 QSETKTT
-377 VGETVKESTK
+377 GESTK
-387 AEETTQSQETTKSDN
+387 SEETSKTEETSKGENTKPSDN
-402 IKPSNAE
+402 Q
-409 STTAGKNYVLFSLE
+409 STTARKNYVLLSLE
-423 AETETIYANGWQN
+423 AETETVYADGWQN

-445 DSQAVTGWNQID
+445 NSQAVTGWNQID
-457 GLQYYFNADGSLGSH
+457 GLQYYFNGDGSLGSH
-472 LVIDISTY
+472 LVIDVSTY
-480 NGDINWNQ
+480 NGDIDWNR

-518 TNMRNATAAGVKVG
+518 TNMRNAIAAGVKVG

-567 DVESAGNGSGRG
+567 DVESAGNGKGRG

-594 VQTVRGSGY
+594 VQTIRGAGY
-603 SAMVYANKDW
+603 SAMVYVNKDW

-621 GLVGG
+621 GLVSG

-652 GSISGISGNV
+652 GSIPGISGNV
-662 DISAWKY
+662 DMSAWKY

>member
-1 MFSLKKLLKKDTTS
+1 MFSLKKLFKKDTIS
-15 EQEAVSQDSE
+15 EQEVVSQDSE
-25 YEILEV
+25 YEILEI

-39 AKIWVKKFFKVKKHV
+39 AKIWLQNFFRVKKHV
-54 IITAVSGGAAIA
+54 IITAVSGGAVVV

-75 SVVSHIGKQKST
+75 SVVSRIGKQKST
-87 DVAAVIEDTSTQ
+87 DVAAAIEDTSTQ
-99 METAEEIKAPVLSLY
+99 METAEEMKAPVLSLY

-138 HELVFNLLSGSK
+138 HNLVFNLLSGSK
-150 EDNEEQI
+150 EDNEEKI
-157 EKLKSAYVGQ
+157 EKLKSAYAGQ

-181 KDGIVLMP
+181 KDGTVLMP

-209 DAAEATVETFAVM
+209 DAAEATVEIFAVM
-222 DNIMEK
+222 DDIMEK

-242 KNRANSTP
+242 KHRSNSSP

-255 ETTAAAGE
+255 ETTASAGQ
-263 VNVTTL
+263 VNVTAL

-278 KITGRSTIQLTDD
+278 KITGRSTMQLTDD
-291 QVSKY
+291 EAARY
-296 TAGSVLIDN
+296 TAGSVLIDDH
-305 NSVSA
+305 SVSA

-319 KVQVTGGQA
+319 KIQITGGQA
-328 DVVTKFLVPEYNI
+328 DVVTKFLVPERNI
-341 SAENVEI
+341 SAENVEMI
-348 TDNTTML
+348 NNTTVF
-355 LADNV
+355 ADNL
-360 KETAAESKET
+360 KETAAGTKET
-370 QNETKTS
+370 QSETKTT
-377 VGETVKESTK
+377 GESTK
-387 AEETTQSQETTKSDN
+387 SEETTKGENTKPSDN
-402 IKPSNAE
+402 QSMA
-409 STTAGKNYVLFSLE
+409 ARKNYVLLSLE
-423 AETETIYANGWQN
+423 AETETVYADGWQN

-445 DSQAVTGWNQID
+445 NSQAVTGWNQID
-457 GLQYYFNADGSLGSH
+457 GLQYYFNGDGSLGSH
-472 LVIDISTY
+472 LVIDVSTY
-480 NGDINWNQ
+480 NGDIDWNR
-488 VKAAG
+488 VKEAG

-518 TNMRNATAAGVKVG
+518 TNMSNATAAGVKVG

-552 ISACSGYNVSLPLAI
+552 ISSCSGYNVSLPLAI

-594 VQTVRGSGY
+594 VQTIRGAGY

-621 GLVGG
+621 GLASG

-652 GSISGISGNV
+652 GSIPGISGNV
-662 DISAWKY
+662 DMSAWKY

>member
-1 MFSLKKLLKKDTTS
+1 MFSLKKLFKKDTIS
-15 EQEAVSQDSE
+15 EQEVVSQDSE
-25 YEILEV
+25 YEILEI

-39 AKIWVKKFFKVKKHV
+39 AKIWLQNFFRVKKHV
-54 IITAVSGGAAIA
+54 IITAVSGGAVVV

-75 SVVSHIGKQKST
+75 SVVSRIGKQKST
-87 DVAAVIEDTSTQ
+87 DVAAAIEDTSTQ
-99 METAEEIKAPVLSLY
+99 METAEEMKAPVLSLY

-138 HELVFNLLSGSK
+138 HNLVFNLLSGSK
-150 EDNEEQI
+150 EDNEEKI
-157 EKLKSAYVGQ
+157 EKLKSAYAGQ

-181 KDGIVLMP
+181 KDGTVLMP

-222 DNIMEK
+222 DDIMEK

-242 KNRANSTP
+242 KNRSNSSP

-255 ETTAAAGE
+255 ETTASAGQ
-263 VNVTTL
+263 VNVTAL

-278 KITGRSTIQLTDD
+278 KITGRSTMQLTDD
-291 QVSKY
+291 EAARY
-296 TAGSVLIDN
+296 TAGSVLIDDQ
-305 NSVSA
+305 SVSA

-319 KVQVTGGQA
+319 KIQITGGQA
-328 DVVTKFLVPEYNI
+328 DVVTKFLVPERNI
-341 SAENVEI
+341 SAENVEMI
-348 TDNTTML
+348 NNTTVF
-355 LADNV
+355 ADNL
-360 KETAAESKET
+360 KETAAGTKET
-370 QNETKTS
+370 QSETKTT
-377 VGETVKESTK
+377 GESTK
-387 AEETTQSQETTKSDN
+387 SEETTKGENTKPSDN
-402 IKPSNAE
+402 QSMA
-409 STTAGKNYVLFSLE
+409 ARKNYVLLSLE
-423 AETETIYANGWQN
+423 AETETVYADGWQN

-445 DSQAVTGWNQID
+445 NSQAVTGWNQID
-457 GLQYYFNADGSLGSH
+457 GLQYYFNGDGSLGSH
-472 LVIDISTY
+472 LVIDVSTY
-480 NGDINWNQ
+480 NGDIDWNR
-488 VKAAG
+488 VKEAG

-518 TNMRNATAAGVKVG
+518 TNMSNATAAGVKVG

-594 VQTVRGSGY
+594 VQTIRGAGY

-621 GLVGG
+621 GLASG

-652 GSISGISGNV
+652 GSIPGISGNV
-662 DISAWKY
+662 DMSAWKY

>member
-1 MFSLKKLLKKDTTS
+1 MFSLKKLFKKDTIS
-15 EQEAVSQDSE
+15 EQEVVSQDSE
-25 YEILEV
+25 YEILEI

-39 AKIWVKKFFKVKKHV
+39 AKIWLQNFFRVKKHV
-54 IITAVSGGAAIA
+54 IITAVSGGAVVV

-75 SVVSHIGKQKST
+75 SVVSRIGKQKST
-87 DVAAVIEDTSTQ
+87 DVAAAIEDTSTQ
-99 METAEEIKAPVLSLY
+99 METAEEMKAPVLSLY

-138 HELVFNLLSGSK
+138 HNLVFNLLSGSK

-157 EKLKSAYVGQ
+157 EKLKSAYAGQ

-181 KDGIVLMP
+181 KDGTVLMP

-222 DNIMEK
+222 DDIMEK

-242 KNRANSTP
+242 KHRSNSSP

-255 ETTAAAGE
+255 ETTASAGQ
-263 VNVTTL
+263 VNVTAL

-278 KITGRSTIQLTDD
+278 KITGRSTMQLTDD
-291 QVSKY
+291 EAARY
-296 TAGSVLIDN
+296 TAGSVLIDDH
-305 NSVSA
+305 SVSA

-319 KVQVTGGQA
+319 KIQITGGQA
-328 DVVTKFLVPEYNI
+328 DVVTKFLVPERNI
-341 SAENVEI
+341 SAENVEMI
-348 TDNTTML
+348 NNTTVF
-355 LADNV
+355 ADNL
-360 KETAAESKET
+360 KETAAGTKET
-370 QNETKTS
+370 QSETKTT
-377 VGETVKESTK
+377 GESTK
-387 AEETTQSQETTKSDN
+387 SEETTKGENTKPSDN
-402 IKPSNAE
+402 QSMA
-409 STTAGKNYVLFSLE
+409 ARKNYVLLSLE
-423 AETETIYANGWQN
+423 AETETVYADGWQN
-436 IQGKTYYFR
+436 VQGKTYYFR
-445 DSQAVTGWNQID
+445 NSQAVTGWNQID
-457 GLQYYFNADGSLGSH
+457 GLQYYFNGDGSLGSH
-472 LVIDISTY
+472 LVIDVSTY
-480 NGDINWNQ
+480 NGDIDWNR
-488 VKAAG
+488 VKEAG

-518 TNMRNATAAGVKVG
+518 TNMSNATAAGVKVG

-552 ISACSGYNVSLPLAI
+552 ISSCSGYNVSLPLAI

-585 ERTAVINAF
+585 ERTAVINAY
-594 VQTVRGSGY
+594 VQTIRGAGY

-621 GLVGG
+621 GLASG

-652 GSISGISGNV
+652 GSIPGISGNV
-662 DISAWKY
+662 DMSAWKY

>member
-1 MFSLKKLLKKDTTS
+1 MFSLKKLFKKDTIS
-15 EQEAVSQDSE
+15 EQEVVSQDSE
-25 YEILEV
+25 YEILEI

-39 AKIWVKKFFKVKKHV
+39 AKIWLQNFFRVKKHV
-54 IITAVSGGAAIA
+54 IITAVSGGAVVV

-75 SVVSHIGKQKST
+75 SVVSRIGKQKST
-87 DVAAVIEDTSTQ
+87 DVAAAIEDTSTQ
-99 METAEEIKAPVLSLY
+99 METAEEMKAPVLSLY

-138 HELVFNLLSGSK
+138 HNLVFNLLSGSK
-150 EDNEEQI
+150 EDNEEKI
-157 EKLKSAYVGQ
+157 EKLKSAYAGQ

-181 KDGIVLMP
+181 KDGTVLMP

-222 DNIMEK
+222 DDIMEK

-242 KNRANSTP
+242 KNRSNSSP

-255 ETTAAAGE
+255 ETTASAGQ
-263 VNVTTL
+263 VNVTAL

-278 KITGRSTIQLTDD
+278 KITGRSTMQLTDD
-291 QVSKY
+291 EAARY
-296 TAGSVLIDN
+296 TAGSVLIDDQ
-305 NSVSA
+305 SVSA

-319 KVQVTGGQA
+319 KIQITGGQA
-328 DVVTKFLVPEYNI
+328 DVVTKFLVPERNI
-341 SAENVEI
+341 SAENVEMI
-348 TDNTTML
+348 NNTTVF
-355 LADNV
+355 ADNL
-360 KETAAESKET
+360 KETAAGTKET
-370 QNETKTS
+370 QSETKTT
-377 VGETVKESTK
+377 GESTK
-387 AEETTQSQETTKSDN
+387 SEETTKGENTKPSDN
-402 IKPSNAE
+402 QSMA
-409 STTAGKNYVLFSLE
+409 ARKNYVLLSLE
-423 AETETIYANGWQN
+423 AETETVYADGWQN
-436 IQGKTYYFR
+436 IQWKTYYFR
-445 DSQAVTGWNQID
+445 NSQAVTGWNQID
-457 GLQYYFNADGSLGSH
+457 GLQYYFNGDGSLGSH
-472 LVIDISTY
+472 LVIDVSTY
-480 NGDINWNQ
+480 NGDIDWNR
-488 VKAAG
+488 VKEAG

-518 TNMRNATAAGVKVG
+518 TNMSNATAAGVKVG

-552 ISACSGYNVSLPLAI
+552 ISSCSGYNVSLPLAI

-594 VQTVRGSGY
+594 VQTIRGAGY

-621 GLVGG
+621 GLASG

-652 GSISGISGNV
+652 GSIPGISGNV
-662 DISAWKY
+662 DMSAWKY

>member
-1 MFSLKKLLKKDTTS
+1 MFSLKKLFKKDTIS
-15 EQEAVSQDSE
+15 EQEVVSQDSE
-25 YEILEV
+25 YEILEI

-39 AKIWVKKFFKVKKHV
+39 AKIWLQNFFRVKKHV
-54 IITAVSGGAAIA
+54 IITAVSGGAVVV

-75 SVVSHIGKQKST
+75 SVVSRIGKQKST
-87 DVAAVIEDTSTQ
+87 DVAAAIEDTSTQ
-99 METAEEIKAPVLSLY
+99 METAEEMKAPVLSLY

-138 HELVFNLLSGSK
+138 HNLVFNLLSGSK
-150 EDNEEQI
+150 EDNEEKI
-157 EKLKSAYVGQ
+157 EKLKSAYAGQ

-181 KDGIVLMP
+181 KDGTVLMP

-222 DNIMEK
+222 DDIMEK

-242 KNRANSTP
+242 KHRSNSSP

-255 ETTAAAGE
+255 ETTASAGQ
-263 VNVTTL
+263 VNVTAL

-278 KITGRSTIQLTDD
+278 KITGRSTMQLTDD
-291 QVSKY
+291 EAARY
-296 TAGSVLIDN
+296 TAGSVLIDDH
-305 NSVSA
+305 SVSA

-319 KVQVTGGQA
+319 KIQITGGQA
-328 DVVTKFLVPEYNI
+328 DVVTKFLVPERNI
-341 SAENVEI
+341 SAENVEMI
-348 TDNTTML
+348 NNTTVF
-355 LADNV
+355 ADNL
-360 KETAAESKET
+360 KETAAGTKET
-370 QNETKTS
+370 QSETKTT
-377 VGETVKESTK
+377 GESTK
-387 AEETTQSQETTKSDN
+387 SEETTKGENT
-402 IKPSNAE
+402 KPSHNQSMA
-409 STTAGKNYVLFSLE
+409 ARKNYVLLSLE
-423 AETETIYANGWQN
+423 AETETVYADGWQN

-445 DSQAVTGWNQID
+445 NSQAVTGWNQID
-457 GLQYYFNADGSLGSH
+457 GLQYYFNGDGSLGSH
-472 LVIDISTY
+472 LVIDVSTY
-480 NGDINWNQ
+480 NGDIDWNR
-488 VKAAG
+488 VKEAG

-518 TNMRNATAAGVKVG
+518 TNMSNATAAGVKVG

-594 VQTVRGSGY
+594 VQTIRGAGY

-621 GLVGG
+621 GLASG

-652 GSISGISGNV
+652 GSIPGISGNV
-662 DISAWKY
+662 DMSAWKY

>member
-1 MFSLKKLLKKDTTS
+1 MFSLKKLFKKDTIS
-15 EQEAVSQDSE
+15 EQEVVSQDSE
-25 YEILEV
+25 YEILEI

-39 AKIWVKKFFKVKKHV
+39 AKIWLQNFFRVKKHV
-54 IITAVSGGAAIA
+54 IITAVSGGAVVV

-75 SVVSHIGKQKST
+75 SVVSRIGKQKST
-87 DVAAVIEDTSTQ
+87 DVAAAIEDTSTQ
-99 METAEEIKAPVLSLY
+99 METAEEMKAPVLSLY

-138 HELVFNLLSGSK
+138 HNLVFNLLSGSK
-150 EDNEEQI
+150 EDNEEKI
-157 EKLKSAYVGQ
+157 EKLKSAYAGQ

-181 KDGIVLMP
+181 KDGTVLMP

-222 DNIMEK
+222 DDIMEK

-242 KNRANSTP
+242 KHRSNSSP

-255 ETTAAAGE
+255 ETTASAGQ
-263 VNVTTL
+263 VNVTAL

-278 KITGRSTIQLTDD
+278 KITGRSTMQLTDD
-291 QVSKY
+291 EAARY
-296 TAGSVLIDN
+296 TAGSVLIDDH
-305 NSVSA
+305 SVSA

-319 KVQVTGGQA
+319 KIQITGGQA
-328 DVVTKFLVPEYNI
+328 DVVTKFLVPERNI
-341 SAENVEI
+341 SAENVEMI
-348 TDNTTML
+348 NNTTVF
-355 LADNV
+355 ADNL
-360 KETAAESKET
+360 KKTAAGTKET
-370 QNETKTS
+370 QSETKTT
-377 VGETVKESTK
+377 GESTK
-387 AEETTQSQETTKSDN
+387 SEETTKGENTKPSDN
-402 IKPSNAE
+402 QSMA
-409 STTAGKNYVLFSLE
+409 ARKNYVLLSLE
-423 AETETIYANGWQN
+423 AETETVYADGWQN

-445 DSQAVTGWNQID
+445 NSQAVTGWNQID
-457 GLQYYFNADGSLGSH
+457 GLQYYFNGDGSLGSH
-472 LVIDISTY
+472 LVIDVSTY
-480 NGDINWNQ
+480 NGDIDWDR
-488 VKAAG
+488 VKEAG

-518 TNMRNATAAGVKVG
+518 TNMSNATAAGVKVG

-552 ISACSGYNVSLPLAI
+552 ISSCSGYNVSLPLAI

-594 VQTVRGSGY
+594 VQTIRGAGY

-621 GLVGG
+621 GLASG

-652 GSISGISGNV
+652 GSIPGISGNV
-662 DISAWKY
+662 DMSAWKY

>member
-1 MFSLKKLLKKDTTS
+1 MFSLKKLLKKDTIS
-15 EQEAVSQDSE
+15 EQEAASQDSE
-25 YEILEV
+25 YEVLEV

-39 AKIWVKKFFKVKKHV
+39 AKMWLRDFFRVKKHV
-54 IITAVSGGAAIA
+54 IITAVSSGAVVV

-75 SVVSHIGKQKST
+75 SVVSRIGKQKST
-87 DVAAVIEDTSTQ
+87 DVAAAIEDTSTQ
-99 METAEEIKAPVLSLY
+99 METAEEMKAPVLSLY

-157 EKLKSAYVGQ
+157 EKLKAAYAGQ

-181 KDGIVLMP
+181 KDGTVLMP

-209 DAAEATVETFAVM
+209 EAAEATVETFAVM
-222 DNIMEK
+222 DDIMEK

-242 KNRANSTP
+242 KNRSNSSP

-255 ETTAAAGE
+255 ETTASAGE
-263 VNVTTL
+263 VNVTAL

-278 KITGRSTIQLTDD
+278 KITGRSTMQLTDD
-291 QVSKY
+291 EVARY
-296 TAGSVLIDN
+296 TAGSVLIDDH
-305 NSVSA
+305 SVSA

-319 KVQVTGGQA
+319 KIQITGGQA
-328 DVVTKFLVPEYNI
+328 DVVTKFLVPERNI
-341 SAENVEI
+341 STENVEM
-348 TDNTTML
+348 TNNTTVF
-355 LADNV
+355 ADNL
-360 KETAAESKET
+360 KETAAGTKET
-370 QNETKTS
+370 QSETKTT
-377 VGETVKESTK
+377 GESTK
-387 AEETTQSQETTKSDN
+387 SEETSKTEETTKGENTKPSDN
-402 IKPSNAE
+402 QSMA
-409 STTAGKNYVLFSLE
+409 ARKNYVLLSLE
-423 AETETIYANGWQN
+423 AETETVYADGWQN

-445 DSQAVTGWNQID
+445 NSQAVTGWNQID
-457 GLQYYFNADGSLGSH
+457 GLQYYFNGDGSLGSH
-472 LVIDISTY
+472 LVIDVSTY
-480 NGDINWNQ
+480 NGDIDWNR
-488 VKAAG
+488 VKEAG

-585 ERTAVINAF
+585 ERMAVINAF
-594 VQTVRGSGY
+594 VQTIRGAGY

-621 GLVGG
+621 GLASG

-652 GSISGISGNV
+652 GSIPGISGNV
-662 DISAWKY
+662 DMSAWKY

>member
-1 MFSLKKLLKKDTTS
+1 MFSLKKLFKKDTIS
-15 EQEAVSQDSE
+15 EQEVVSQDSE
-25 YEILEV
+25 YEILEI

-39 AKIWVKKFFKVKKHV
+39 AKIWLQDFFRVKKHV
-54 IITAVSGGAAIA
+54 IITAVCGGAVVL

-75 SVVSHIGKQKST
+75 SVASRIGKQKSI
-87 DVAAVIEDTSTQ
+87 DVAAAIEDTSTQ
-99 METAEEIKAPVLSLY
+99 METAEEMKAPVLSLY

-138 HELVFNLLSGSK
+138 HNLVFNLLSGSK
-150 EDNEEQI
+150 EDNEEKI
-157 EKLKSAYVGQ
+157 EKLKSAYAGQ

-181 KDGIVLMP
+181 KDGTALMP

-222 DNIMEK
+222 DDIMEK

-242 KNRANSTP
+242 KNRSNSSP

-255 ETTAAAGE
+255 ETTASAGE
-263 VNVTTL
+263 VNVTAL

-278 KITGRSTIQLTDD
+278 KITGRSTMQLTDD
-291 QVSKY
+291 EAARY
-296 TAGSVLIDN
+296 TAGSVLIDDQ
-305 NSVSA
+305 SVSA

-319 KVQVTGGQA
+319 KIQITGGQA
-328 DVVTKFLVPEYNI
+328 DVVTKFLVPERNI
-341 SAENVEI
+341 SAENVEM
-348 TDNTTML
+348 TNNTTVF
-355 LADNV
+355 ADNL
-360 KETAAESKET
+360 KETAAGTKET
-370 QNETKTS
+370 QSETKTI
-377 VGETVKESTK
+377 GESTK
-387 AEETTQSQETTKSDN
+387 SEETTKGENTKPSDN
-402 IKPSNAE
+402 QSMA
-409 STTAGKNYVLFSLE
+409 ARKNYVLLSLE
-423 AETETIYANGWQN
+423 AETETVYADGWQN

-445 DSQAVTGWNQID
+445 NSQAVTGWNQID
-457 GLQYYFNADGSLGSH
+457 GLQYYFNGDGSLGSH
-472 LVIDISTY
+472 LVIDVSTY
-480 NGDINWNQ
+480 NGDIDWNR

-567 DVESAGNGSGRG
+567 DVESAGNGRGRG

-594 VQTVRGSGY
+594 VQTIRGAGY

-621 GLVGG
+621 GLASG

-652 GSISGISGNV
+652 GSIPGISGNV
-662 DISAWKY
+662 DMSAWKY

>member
-1 MFSLKKLLKKDTTS
+1 MFSLKKLFKKDTIS
-15 EQEAVSQDSE
+15 EQEVVSQDSE
-25 YEILEV
+25 YEILEI

-39 AKIWVKKFFKVKKHV
+39 AKIWLQNFFRVKKHV
-54 IITAVSGGAAIA
+54 IITAVSGGAVVV

-75 SVVSHIGKQKST
+75 SVVSRIGKQKST
-87 DVAAVIEDTSTQ
+87 DVAAAIEDTSTQ
-99 METAEEIKAPVLSLY
+99 METAEEMKAPVLSLY

-138 HELVFNLLSGSK
+138 HNLVFNLLSGSK
-150 EDNEEQI
+150 EDNEEKI
-157 EKLKSAYVGQ
+157 EKLKSAYAGQ

-181 KDGIVLMP
+181 KDGTVLMP

-222 DNIMEK
+222 DDIMEK

-242 KNRANSTP
+242 KHRSNSSP

-255 ETTAAAGE
+255 ETTASAGQ
-263 VNVTTL
+263 VNVTAL

-278 KITGRSTIQLTDD
+278 KITGRSTMQLTDD
-291 QVSKY
+291 EAARY
-296 TAGSVLIDN
+296 TAGSVLIDDH
-305 NSVSA
+305 SVSA
-310 YSGYIYETG
+310 YSGYICETG
-319 KVQVTGGQA
+319 KIQITGGQA
-328 DVVTKFLVPEYNI
+328 DVVTKFLVPERNI
-341 SAENVEI
+341 SAENVEMI
-348 TDNTTML
+348 NNTTVF
-355 LADNV
+355 ADNL
-360 KETAAESKET
+360 KETAAGTKET
-370 QNETKTS
+370 QSETKTT
-377 VGETVKESTK
+377 GESTK
-387 AEETTQSQETTKSDN
+387 SEETTKGENTKPSDN
-402 IKPSNAE
+402 QSMA
-409 STTAGKNYVLFSLE
+409 ARKNYVLLSLE
-423 AETETIYANGWQN
+423 AETETVYADGWQN

-445 DSQAVTGWNQID
+445 NSQAVTGWNQID
-457 GLQYYFNADGSLGSH
+457 GLQYYFNGDGSLGSH
-472 LVIDISTY
+472 LVIDVSTY
-480 NGDINWNQ
+480 NGDIDWNR
-488 VKAAG
+488 VKEAG

-518 TNMRNATAAGVKVG
+518 TNMSNATAAGVKVG

-552 ISACSGYNVSLPLAI
+552 ISSCSGYNVSLPLAI

-594 VQTVRGSGY
+594 VQTIRGAGY

-621 GLVGG
+621 GLASG

-652 GSISGISGNV
+652 GSIPGISGNV
-662 DISAWKY
+662 DMSAWKY

>member
-1 MFSLKKLLKKDTTS
+1 MFSLKKLFKKDTIS
-15 EQEAVSQDSE
+15 EQEVVSQDSE
-25 YEILEV
+25 YEILEI

-39 AKIWVKKFFKVKKHV
+39 AKIWLQNFFRVKKHV
-54 IITAVSGGAAIA
+54 IITAVSGGAVVV

-75 SVVSHIGKQKST
+75 SVVSRIGKQKST
-87 DVAAVIEDTSTQ
+87 DVAAAIEDTSTQ
-99 METAEEIKAPVLSLY
+99 METAEEMKAPVLSLY

-138 HELVFNLLSGSK
+138 HNLVFNLLSGSK
-150 EDNEEQI
+150 EDNEEKI
-157 EKLKSAYVGQ
+157 EKLKSAYAGQ

-181 KDGIVLMP
+181 KDGTVLMP

-222 DNIMEK
+222 DDIMEK

-242 KNRANSTP
+242 KHRSNSSP

-255 ETTAAAGE
+255 ETTASAGQ
-263 VNVTTL
+263 VNVTAL

-278 KITGRSTIQLTDD
+278 KITGRSTMQLTDD
-291 QVSKY
+291 EAARY
-296 TAGSVLIDN
+296 TAGSVLIDDH
-305 NSVSA
+305 SVSA

-319 KVQVTGGQA
+319 KIQITGGQA
-328 DVVTKFLVPEYNI
+328 DVVTNFLVPERNI
-341 SAENVEI
+341 SAENVEMI
-348 TDNTTML
+348 NNTTVF
-355 LADNV
+355 ADNL
-360 KETAAESKET
+360 KETAAGTKET
-370 QNETKTS
+370 QSETKTT
-377 VGETVKESTK
+377 GESTK
-387 AEETTQSQETTKSDN
+387 SEETTKGENTKPSDN
-402 IKPSNAE
+402 QSMA
-409 STTAGKNYVLFSLE
+409 ARKNYVLLSLE
-423 AETETIYANGWQN
+423 AETETVYADGWQN

-445 DSQAVTGWNQID
+445 NSQAVTGWNQID
-457 GLQYYFNADGSLGSH
+457 GLQYYFNGDGSLGSH
-472 LVIDISTY
+472 LVIDVSTY
-480 NGDINWNQ
+480 NGDIDWNR
-488 VKAAG
+488 VKEAG

-518 TNMRNATAAGVKVG
+518 TNMSNATAAGVKVG

-552 ISACSGYNVSLPLAI
+552 ISSCSGYNVSLPLAI

-594 VQTVRGSGY
+594 VQTIRGAGY

-621 GLVGG
+621 GLASG

-652 GSISGISGNV
+652 GSIPGISGNV
-662 DISAWKY
+662 DMSAWKY

>member
-1 MFSLKKLLKKDTTS
+1 MFSLKKLFKKDTIS
-15 EQEAVSQDSE
+15 EQEVVSQDSE
-25 YEILEV
+25 YEILEI

-39 AKIWVKKFFKVKKHV
+39 AKIWLQNFFRVKKHV
-54 IITAVSGGAAIA
+54 IITAVSGGAVVV

-75 SVVSHIGKQKST
+75 SVVSRIGKQKST
-87 DVAAVIEDTSTQ
+87 DVAAAIEDTSTQ
-99 METAEEIKAPVLSLY
+99 METAEEMKAPVLSLY

-138 HELVFNLLSGSK
+138 HNLVFNLLSGSK

-157 EKLKSAYVGQ
+157 EKLKSAYAGQ

-181 KDGIVLMP
+181 KDGTVLMP

-222 DNIMEK
+222 DDIMEK

-242 KNRANSTP
+242 KHRSNSSP

-255 ETTAAAGE
+255 ETTASAGQ
-263 VNVTTL
+263 VNVTAL

-278 KITGRSTIQLTDD
+278 KITGRSTMQLTDD
-291 QVSKY
+291 EAARY
-296 TAGSVLIDN
+296 TAGSVLIDDH
-305 NSVSA
+305 SVSA

-319 KVQVTGGQA
+319 KIQITGGQA
-328 DVVTKFLVPEYNI
+328 DVVTKFLVPERNI
-341 SAENVEI
+341 SAENVEMI
-348 TDNTTML
+348 NNTTVF
-355 LADNV
+355 ADNL
-360 KETAAESKET
+360 KETAAGTKET
-370 QNETKTS
+370 QSETKTT
-377 VGETVKESTK
+377 GESTK
-387 AEETTQSQETTKSDN
+387 SEETTKGENTKPSDN
-402 IKPSNAE
+402 QSMAVR
-409 STTAGKNYVLFSLE
+409 KNYVLLSLE
-423 AETETIYANGWQN
+423 AETETVYADGWQN

-445 DSQAVTGWNQID
+445 NSQAVTGWNQID
-457 GLQYYFNADGSLGSH
+457 GLQYYFNGDGSLGSH
-472 LVIDISTY
+472 LVIDVSTY
-480 NGDINWNQ
+480 NGDIDWNR
-488 VKAAG
+488 VKEAG

-518 TNMRNATAAGVKVG
+518 TNMSNATAAGVKVG

-552 ISACSGYNVSLPLAI
+552 ISSCSGYNVSLPLAI

-594 VQTVRGSGY
+594 VQTIRGAGY

-621 GLVGG
+621 GLASG

-652 GSISGISGNV
+652 GSIPGISGNV
-662 DISAWKY
+662 DMSAWKY

>member
-1 MFSLKKLLKKDTTS
+1 MFSLKKLFKKDTIS
-15 EQEAVSQDSE
+15 EQEVVSQDSE
-25 YEILEV
+25 YEILEI

-39 AKIWVKKFFKVKKHV
+39 AKIWLQDFFRVKKHV
-54 IITAVSGGAAIA
+54 IITAVCGGAVVV

-75 SVVSHIGKQKST
+75 SVVSRIGKQKST
-87 DVAAVIEDTSTQ
+87 DVAAAIEDTSTQ
-99 METAEEIKAPVLSLY
+99 METAEEMKAPVLSLY

-138 HELVFNLLSGSK
+138 HNLVFNLLSGSK
-150 EDNEEQI
+150 EDNEEKI
-157 EKLKSAYVGQ
+157 EKLKSAYAGQ

-181 KDGIVLMP
+181 KDGTVLMP

-209 DAAEATVETFAVM
+209 DAAEATVETFSVM
-222 DNIMEK
+222 DDIMEK

-242 KNRANSTP
+242 KNRSNSSP

-255 ETTAAAGE
+255 ETTASAGE
-263 VNVTTL
+263 VNVTAL

-278 KITGRSTIQLTDD
+278 KITGRSTMQLTDD
-291 QVSKY
+291 ETARY
-296 TAGSVLIDN
+296 TAGSVLIDDH
-305 NSVSA
+305 SVSA

-319 KVQVTGGQA
+319 KIQITGGQA
-328 DVVTKFLVPEYNI
+328 DVVTKFLVPERNI
-341 SAENVEI
+341 SAENVEM
-348 TDNTTML
+348 TNNTTVF
-355 LADNV
+355 ADNL
-360 KETAAESKET
+360 KETAAGTKET
-370 QNETKTS
+370 QSETKTT
-377 VGETVKESTK
+377 GESTK
-387 AEETTQSQETTKSDN
+387 SEETTKGENTKPSDN
-402 IKPSNAE
+402 Q
-409 STTAGKNYVLFSLE
+409 STTARKNYVLLSLE
-423 AETETIYANGWQN
+423 AETETVYADGWQN

-445 DSQAVTGWNQID
+445 NSQAVTGWNQID
-457 GLQYYFNADGSLGSH
+457 GLQYYFNGDGSLGSH
-472 LVIDISTY
+472 LVIDVSTY
-480 NGDINWNQ
+480 NGDIDWNR

-567 DVESAGNGSGRG
+567 DVESAGNGKGRG

-594 VQTVRGSGY
+594 VQTIRGAGY

-621 GLVGG
+621 GLVSG

-652 GSISGISGNV
+652 GSIPGISGNV
-662 DISAWKY
+662 DMSAWKY